1 MTERIKVWDL
11 PLRVFH
17 WVLVAAV
24 SGAFITGELGG
35 GLTDWHGR
43 LGTLVLGLLIFR
55 VIWGFAGSRYSRF
68 SSFFPTPAK
77 LRAYLKGELHETGH
91 TPLGAIAV
99 ITLLVLL
106 AGLVTTGLFAND
118 DIAFQGPLFNLI
130 DKDLS
135 DRLSGWHAQ
144 IFNLLA
150 VMVVLHLIAIAFY
163 FFIKKNNLVA
173 PMLTGDKKAKDYIHQ
188 AVDDHVVN
196 VSLTRFL
203 IVASISAGLTWA
215 IHDGL
220 QLWHQKASSAVKT
233 KAQPVAT
240 PNW

>member
-24 SGAFITGELGG
+24 TGAFITGEFGG

-68 SSFFPTPAK
+68 TSFFPTPAK
-77 LRAYLKGELHETGH
+77 LQAYLKGEWREDGH
-91 TPLGAIAV
+91 SPLGALAV
-99 ITLLVLL
+99 LALLALLVGL
-106 AGLVTTGLFAND
+106 ATTGLFAND
-118 DIAFQGPLFNLI
+118 DIAFQGPLFSLI

-150 VMVVLHLIAIAFY
+150 VMVALHLIAIAFY
-163 FFIKKNNLVA
+163 FFIKKNNLVM
-173 PMLTGDKKAKDYIHQ
+173 PMLTGHKKAKDHIHQ
-188 AVDDHVVN
+188 AGDDHVAN

-203 IVASISAGLTWA
+203 IVALVSAGITWA

-220 QLWHQKASSAVKT
+220 QLWHQQTSSAVNT
-233 KAQPVAT
+233 KAQPVRI